1 MSRLKAA
8 NNAQTAL
15 AALMDASATT
25 CTVVS
30 GDLLPAVPFRASID
44 NEIIEVGAKSGNT
57 LSSILRGQEGTTAAA
72 HQSGSL
78 VEGKMTAGMHN
89 ELLAPTESL
98 TVSQTTAP
106 TGNTGTISQILGYL
120 ANRIKAITGK
130 TNWYDA
136 PSKTLEDVNAHVA
149 KNAIDAH
156 AAMPSCRVYGV
167 QQSIATATWTVLAFA
182 SEHYDTDTMH
192 DTSTNNSRLTVTT
205 AGKYHIS
212 GHVGFEAN
220 ATGIRA
226 IAIKTN
232 GTSDFLAV
240 QNANAV
246 SGAPHYLSISAD
258 YNLSAG
264 DYVELVVYQT
274 SGGALNIVR
283 LANYTPE
290 FGMTKV
296 G

>member
-130 TNWYDA
+130 TNWYDV
-136 PSKTLEDVNAHVA
+136 PSKTLEDVNAHIGALVTSESVHGLRIVDGTWTPVLKGGTTPGTNTYSAQSGSYKKIGKLVIVFYQITLSA
-149 KNAIDAH
+149 KD
-156 AAMPSCRVYGV
+156 AAMAGGLRIDGLPVAANGVSVGMARVTGV
-167 QQSIATATWTVLAFA
+167 TLRGGFTHVLQLTSGSVLLLLLGGGTWDNLLPADI
-182 SEHYDTDTMH
+182 SDTTEILGSMFY
-192 DTSTNNSRLTVTT
+192 TT
-205 AGKYHIS
+205 A
-212 GHVGFEAN
+212 
-220 ATGIRA
+220 
-226 IAIKTN
+226 
-232 GTSDFLAV
+232 
-240 QNANAV
+240 
-246 SGAPHYLSISAD
+246 
-258 YNLSAG
+258 
-264 DYVELVVYQT
+264 
-274 SGGALNIVR
+274 
-283 LANYTPE
+283 
-290 FGMTKV
+290 
-296 G
+296 